1 MLGLLET
8 QRTAIIN
15 NEIPGNFELRKIKDI
30 TLKIGSGSTPLGGE
44 KVYIDSGVIL
54 LRSQNIG
61 WGDIVTDNLVYI
73 SDEID
78 SQMSQTRV
86 MAGDILL
93 NITGIP
99 SIGRC
104 CIVLQEFPRANVN
117 QHVCII
123 RPDPR
128 YISSEY
134 LIKGFSIRIYSIPD
148 KTTLYR
154 SY

>member
-1 MLGLLET
+1 MSSDRWGV
-8 QRTAIIN
+8 
-15 NEIPGNFELRKIKDI
+15 RKLKDI

-44 KVYIDSGVIL
+44 KVYTDSGVIL

-61 WGDIVTDNLVYI
+61 WGDIIADNLVYI

-78 SQMSQTRV
+78 SQMPKTRV

-104 CIVLQEFPRANVN
+104 CIIPQGFPRANVN

-123 RPDPR
+123 RPNPR
-128 YISSEY
+128 YILSEY
-134 LIKGFSIRIYSIPD
+134 LGKVFLSEY
-148 KTTLYR
+148 
-154 SY
+154 